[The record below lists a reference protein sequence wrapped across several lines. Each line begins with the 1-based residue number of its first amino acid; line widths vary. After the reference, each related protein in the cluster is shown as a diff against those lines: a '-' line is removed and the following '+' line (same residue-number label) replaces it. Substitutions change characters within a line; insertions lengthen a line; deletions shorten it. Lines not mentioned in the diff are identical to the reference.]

1 MRGCA
6 SSQRAP
12 RDRQV
17 RLAMGCSMTQVVD
30 LERLTPAE
38 YRARYEALQ
47 AEARALAAAPPAVP
61 PPAEMGEARN
71 ARRLSLPA
79 GAYVALR
86 VMRGDAIRII
96 NPAGTPGAALFLWNA
111 EETSERYNAGDTVKL
126 QWTTNFTAGRV
137 LFSDMGRVLASITAD
152 SGAGH
157 DSILGANN
165 AATAKGG
172 RNGVENLRL
181 AAAKFG
187 MTKRDVGPC
196 ISLFSLVRTDA
207 QGRFSFTPPPAG
219 AMVELRAEMNL
230 LIALSNTPHVL
241 SPIQSSIGPLEICLY
256 RAPPVRPDDF
266 ARNFSAEAKRGFQN
280 TDEGSVA

>member
-1 MRGCA
+1 
-6 SSQRAP
+6 
-12 RDRQV
+12 
-17 RLAMGCSMTQVVD
+17 MTEVLD
-30 LERLTPAE
+30 LDRLTPAQ

-47 AEARALAAAPPAVP
+47 DAARALAAAPPPVP
-61 PPAEMGEARN
+61 PPAEIAEADIV
-71 ARRLSLPA
+71 RRLSLPA
-79 GAYVALR
+79 GAYMGLR
-86 VMRGDAIRII
+86 IARGDAIRIT

-111 EETSERYNAGDTVKL
+111 DETSERYNAGDTVKL

-137 LFSDMGRVLASITAD
+137 LFSDMGRVMASITAD

-187 MTKRDVGPC
+187 MTKCDVAPC
-196 ISLFSLVRTDA
+196 LSLFSRVRTDA
-207 QGRFSFTPPPAG
+207 EGRFSLNPPPAG

-230 LIALSNTPHVL
+230 FVALSNTPHVL
-241 SPIQSSIGPLEICLY
+241 SPVQMATGPLEICVY
-256 RAPPVRPDDF
+256 HAPPVGPDDF

-280 TDEGSVA
+280 TDEGCAL